1 MGEKRDLRR
10 NMEKEVKKGS
20 FPLEFDRLELDKDS
34 YHVVDSVSKLE
45 DIFDYLFR
53 MGKYKSYEGITVINN
68 IYMDYDII
76 LNQCYMK
83 RLRTVLDRLELR
95 SKMLYRA
102 RRLKPDYAAGK
113 VILESIKCFFKV
125 DQEQLDKYKM
135 KRKEM
140 DTYGFPMS
148 TKYMIGLY
156 LLCEE
161 ARKSLSKQMI
171 EQAEIGEQFK
181 KVARLENVKNG
192 IFKSLLL
199 DDIHYQDG
207 AFVANMVSI
216 LIIE

>member
-1 MGEKRDLRR
+1 MSEKRDLRR
-10 NMEKEVKKGS
+10 NMQREIEKGS
-20 FPLEFDRLELDKDS
+20 FPLEFDRIEFEKDS
-34 YHVVDSVSKLE
+34 YHLVDSVRKLE

-53 MGKYKSYEGITVINN
+53 MGEYRSYEEVTVVNN

-83 RLRTVLDRLELR
+83 RAKSILDRIELR
-95 SKMLYRA
+95 SKMLFRA
-102 RRLKPDYAAGK
+102 RRLKPDYAGGK
-113 VILESIKCFFKV
+113 VISESVKCFFKV
-125 DQEQLDKYKM
+125 DEEKMDKFKM
-135 KRKEM
+135 RRKEM
-140 DTYGFPMS
+140 DVYGFPMS

-161 ARKSLSKQMI
+161 ARRKVTDEMI
-171 EQAEIGEQFK
+171 EKAGIEEQFRGT
-181 KVARLENVKNG
+181 ARLSNVKNG

-207 AFVANMVSI
+207 YFVANMVSL